1 MNAKTIVCILVVIA
15 IIVVAANLVL
25 YTPAEQSNDSIFTN
39 RIDSN
44 QSDDTCRE
52 LIYDEDAQ
60 SWVEST
66 SPLDS
71 TVNECDEKFQECYAK
86 TGNVYVE
93 LVECLNTP

>member
-1 MNAKTIVCILVVIA
+1 MNAKTIVGVLVVIA

-25 YTPAEQSNDSIFTN
+25 DMSTEQSNDSMFTN

-44 QSDDTCRE
+44 QSDNTCRE

-66 SPLDS
+66 GSFDS
-71 TVNECDEKFQECYAK
+71 TINECDEKFQECYAK